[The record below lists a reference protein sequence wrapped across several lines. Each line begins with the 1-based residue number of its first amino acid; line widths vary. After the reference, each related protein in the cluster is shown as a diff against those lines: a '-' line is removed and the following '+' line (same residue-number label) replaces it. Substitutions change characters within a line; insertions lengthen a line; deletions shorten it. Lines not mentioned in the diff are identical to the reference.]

1 MIARARSA
9 TVFPFGLMLLLSA
22 CATPQIPPAQPRAP
36 GLQPPG
42 DVPVDA
48 STGVLLPPLG
58 ADASYFRAEYGPPD
72 FVRQEIESQ
81 LWRYDGADCA
91 LFLFLYLESEIYVLR
106 HAETDPPGL
115 AGSIDTVCLSSIKN
129 ARAPSS

>member
-1 MIARARSA
+1 MIARAWSA
-9 TVFPFGLMLLLSA
+9 TIGIIGLMLLLSA
-22 CATPQIPPAQPRAP
+22 CATPRTPPTQPQAP
-36 GLQPPG
+36 GIAPPG
-42 DVPVDA
+42 EVPVDLN
-48 STGVLLPPLG
+48 GVMLPPLG
-58 ADASYFRAEYGPPD
+58 ADASYFRAEYGLPD

-91 LFLFLYLESEIYVLR
+91 LFLFLYLESENYVLR

-115 AGSIDTVCLSSIKN
+115 AGNIDTVCLSSIKN